1 MRAANIGKAF
11 VCDAQDCPALN
22 PLGNFKGQFAIESWN
37 LYAAPESCL
46 GKGYFGC
53 IYEILSLTLVDLAR
67 FDADDNVE
75 ISWRPSVLPRLAFA
89 VYAQSC
95 TRVHASRDTYV
106 KFLCFLDQTF
116 TMAGGA
122 GSGNMLTCTMTVG
135 AWCRQRKESLGS
147 VDVASALAAN
157 EYMENPTSMKIA
169 GTASAQ
175 LQKNTDAIAYLEQ
188 YTLLAPNARDVDD
201 MYYTIAVL
209 AQQGG
214 DNAKACGYYQKLTG
228 NAKYGETAKQQITA
242 LKCN

>member
-75 ISWRPSVLPRLAFA
+75 ISWRPSVLPRLTFA

-147 VDVASALAAN
+147 VDVTSALAARACFHLG
-157 EYMENPTSMKIA
+157 A
-169 GTASAQ
+169 GRSA
-175 LQKNTDAIAYLEQ
+175 
-188 YTLLAPNARDVDD
+188 
-201 MYYTIAVL
+201 
-209 AQQGG
+209 
-214 DNAKACGYYQKLTG
+214 
-228 NAKYGETAKQQITA
+228 
-242 LKCN
+242 